1 MKQDEY
7 KKKGRKRR
15 GNDERWEGERKT
27 QEGRMEVSSKRDE
40 QTETYRYTDT
50 ERDKE
55 VCTEKKQVMKLTR

>member
-1 MKQDEY
+1 
-7 KKKGRKRR
+7 
-15 GNDERWEGERKT
+15 
-27 QEGRMEVSSKRDE
+27 MEVSSKRDE